1 MKCFSFASDQIE
13 SLEALIGWVGNDVL
27 PLSSFNLM
35 NASSYQLAMIGCS
48 ILLMIG
54 SALGSENSKSD
65 IDFIRF
71 VEAASGAKL
80 QTAVTR
86 FEGRSGEVV
95 DLIGAV
101 HIADAKYYRDLNQ
114 RFRGYEGVLY
124 ELVGG
129 AFQPGRDQKRGGDPS
144 KMQWIGV
151 LQESMKNTL
160 QLTGQLE
167 GIDYTVPQ
175 MIHADMGIS
184 EFFGTQAS
192 KGESFLG
199 LWAKA
204 WRAQMN
210 VLEEGGKS
218 EQPGLAKI
226 LEILCRKD
234 SAVELKRI
242 LAREFDQVERLME
255 GIETE
260 GGTVIIGERNRVA
273 LEVLDAELKK
283 GKKKIGI
290 FYGAAHMPDMSIKL
304 QALQFT
310 KKTTEWL
317 TAWDL
322 PSPPK
327 PSR

>member
-1 MKCFSFASDQIE
+1 MT
-13 SLEALIGWVGNDVL
+13 
-27 PLSSFNLM
+27 
-35 NASSYQLAMIGCS
+35 ASSYQLSMIGCS
-48 ILLMIG
+48 ILWMTG
-54 SALGSENSKSD
+54 AATGSEAPKPD
-65 IDFIRF
+65 VDFIRF
-71 VEAASGAKL
+71 VESPRGDKL
-80 QTAVTR
+80 QTAITR
-86 FEGRSGEVV
+86 FEGKSGEVV

-101 HIADAKYYRDLNQ
+101 HIADAKYYQELNQ
-114 RFRGYEGVLY
+114 RFRSYDGVLY

-129 AFQPGRDQKRGGDPS
+129 AFQPDRPHKIGGDSS

-160 QLTGQLE
+160 QLTGQME

-184 EFFGTQAS
+184 EFFGTQQS

-210 VLEEGGKS
+210 VLEEGAKS

-242 LAREFDQVERLME
+242 VAREFDQVERLME
-255 GIETE
+255 GLEAE

-273 LEVLDAELKK
+273 LGVLDAELKK
-283 GKKKIGI
+283 GKKKFGI
-290 FYGAAHMPDMSIKL
+290 FYGAAHMPDMSMKL

-310 KKTTEWL
+310 KKNTEWL

-322 PSPPK
+322 PAPPK